1 MAIRSIEIIA
11 RKSNRDNSVQAF
23 RHGIQGEPPGT
34 GRYRARG
41 GGLCAPAPRW
51 KAIFRPLPLF
61 ITRRPRRSAC
71 RRSTQYFRCFGCD
84 AKGDVFKFVEL
95 IEGLTFFEALK
106 KLADQH
112 GIALPKQS
120 LASDDETRLRA
131 ALYEMHE
138 IAANQFRTNLAGS
151 QGSAARQYLAKRGV
165 SEAAVQQFGLGF
177 ADSSGRSFVRI
188 LEQRGFK
195 PEQMEASGLVGQR
208 DDGSF
213 YDRSS
218 ATG

>member
-1 MAIRSIEIIA
+1 MEFKEQLREQVDIVRVVGDYL
-11 RKSNRDNSVQAF
+11 RLRRVGK
-23 RHGIQGEPPGT
+23 
-34 GRYRARG
+34 RYT
-41 GGLCAPAPRW
+41 GLCPFHNEKTPS
-51 KAIFRPLPLF
+51 FGV
-61 ITRRPRRSAC
+61 SQEH
-71 RRSTQYFRCFGCD
+71 QYFRCWGCD

-112 GIALPKQS
+112 GVSLPKQS

-138 IAANQFRTNLAGS
+138 IAAHQFRSNLAGPNGDS
-151 QGSAARQYLAKRGV
+151 VRAYIAKRGV
-165 SEAAVQQFGLGF
+165 TEESVQRFGLGL
-177 ADSSGRSFVRI
+177 ADGSGRSLLRV

-195 PEQMEASGLVGQR
+195 PEQLEVSGLVGKR

-213 YDRSS
+213 YDRFRNRLIFPI
-218 ATG
+218 